1 MSASRSPWYE
11 EEGRARVAGVGRG
24 DGCALLLTDQWPDKV
39 GTGVLYLAFDADE
52 FAPVLADLD
61 ARNVALKDGWR
72 GKALLI
78 VEDPDS
84 NQLYFARP

>member
-1 MSASRSPWYE
+1 MTLTPRSAFTSTSS
-11 EEGRARVAGVGRG
+11 A
-24 DGCALLLTDQWPDKV
+24 WPDKV

-52 FAPVLADLD
+52 FALVLADLD
-61 ARNVALKDGWR
+61 ARNVALKDGWW
-72 GKALLI
+72 GKALTI